1 MIGSMK
7 NMVMEMISNTSLFL
21 SLYLA
26 AEKKKIEAKNNY
38 IDECK
43 KKGMK
48 KEEIEQECRYIEE
61 KAKELV
67 DEKVWR

>member
-1 MIGSMK
+1 
-7 NMVMEMISNTSLFL
+7 MISSTNLFL

-26 AEKKKIEAKNNY
+26 AEKKKIKAKNNY

-48 KEEIEQECRYIEE
+48 DEEIEQKCRYIEE

>member
-1 MIGSMK
+1 
-7 NMVMEMISNTSLFL
+7 MISSTSLFL
-21 SLYLA
+21 SLYLV

-48 KEEIEQECRYIEE
+48 EEEIERECKYIEE

-67 DEKVWR
+67 DKQVWR